1 MLRQLLFATLAVLAL
16 SASGMAIADTLI
28 IDGLEQSGEA
38 VAERPNR
45 GQSMEKVES
54 VWGQPQSKQGAIGDP
69 PISRWEYSEFIV
81 YFEYQRVIHAVQ
93 KRGPGS

>member
-28 IDGLEQSGEA
+28 IDGLEQSGET

-93 KRGPGS
+93 KRGPES

>member
-1 MLRQLLFATLAVLAL
+1 MLRQLLFASLAVLTL
-16 SASGMAIADTLI
+16 SASGMAIADSLI
-28 IDGLEQSGEA
+28 VDGLEQPGEA
-38 VAERPNR
+38 VTERPNR

-69 PISRWEYSEFIV
+69 PISRWEYSDFIV

-93 KRGPGS
+93 KR

>member
-1 MLRQLLFATLAVLAL
+1 MVRRVLFAVLATLAFSVP
-16 SASGMAIADTLI
+16 GMSVADTLI
-28 IDGLEQSGEA
+28 VDGLSQDSQS

-54 VWGQPQSKQGAIGDP
+54 IWGQPVSKQSPVGDP
-69 PISRWEYSEFIV
+69 PIARWEYSDFVV

-93 KRGPGS
+93 KH